1 VMRKLVMLM
10 NHVLKPENL
19 KATPKNEPQPA

>member
-1 VMRKLVMLM
+1 VMLM